1 MKKLIIT
8 ILAGFISVLS
18 AWAQVTSGSCGDNL
32 QWSFNEQTA
41 TLTITGTGPMWD
53 YNMESDSVP
62 SPWYYFQSQVQNVVF
77 HDGITSIGR
86 GAFYGADS
94 KYEASISSIHI
105 PSSVTKIEWS
115 AFRNCRRLH
124 TVVLEEGL
132 LTIGDAAF
140 HSCTALNSVQIPSTV
155 SDVDVFAFPDC
166 KNIVIDGLEPFS
178 IQSNSFSSKATILV
192 DCSVV
197 ETFSNDLGWKKFQ
210 IKGRI
215 DKFHIGESLDGEIEI
230 GVSSCE
236 DNTIEIYAR
245 PYYIKKYRFSHWS
258 DGNTDNPRT
267 LTVTR
272 DTTITPY
279 FVERDDTWCGE
290 NLQWSYDSETHAMV
304 ITGYGDMFDYEK
316 RGDAPWYDIRENI
329 QSISLPN
336 GITSIGNYAFSG
348 LSSIVSQI
356 IPNGVTRIG
365 DMAFDGCSYLKSTQL
380 PNSLQSIE
388 YYAFDG
394 SGLNSITIP
403 ANVTHIDRSFAKCR
417 DLESIVVDSN
427 NKAYDSRD
435 NCNAIIRTETNMLE
449 AGCINTKIPNN
460 VIGIA
465 GEAFRGIPISSLAIP
480 SSVET
485 IVSAFRECRK
495 FHFVTIEDRTKPLKG
510 SNLFDTGGKEIKVL
524 AKEPFEIDK
533 NAFHTDDI
541 IYIPCGS
548 MEKYQAARYWKELDL
563 REREMSYNV
572 ELPSTEWGTAT
583 IIETNCANHT
593 ITIKASVTN
602 SKYRF
607 VRWSDGATD
616 NPRTLTLTQDTTI
629 TAIFEEIPYYTI
641 SVTCDEEKG
650 SITLMNPSSGWWED
664 DNLHL
669 QEGSEITLRAETRD
683 EYKYVFFRWSDGV
696 TDNPRTLTITQDTA
710 ITAIFDV
717 IPYHTVILLG
727 QRLSGNTYHERYGK
741 QDFYNESYMSF
752 SIRDGRYIYIQED
765 GTCGKRIGWSDG
777 ENTNRRKVTITSDTT
792 IYSVFDPM
800 FHIDITAG
808 ENGHLDNGDIHSVLY
823 SCTSGSFDI
832 CASPDE
838 GYFVTGW
845 SDGYRYPCR
854 EVNYGYPYSDINLT
868 AHFEPCRQATVLVGV
883 ASDSKSMGSV
893 SGSGI
898 YQTGNYITITATP
911 KAGCHFV
918 EWSDGMDGMTRS
930 IYLVSDTTL
939 FATFAQGE
947 IGGKCGDNLYWTM
960 SDSAGTLTITGSG
973 DMNTQQYTTW
983 CNDANLDITAL
994 ELPDGITCISGYA
1007 FCGENNGRN
1016 RGYSLSKAII
1026 PTSVIKMGD
1035 RAFQGCQKLSH
1046 FEYLGDSAD
1055 AYSILSECHSLRY
1068 VKAPANALYY
1078 QYGEWYNAY
1087 PKLDTLIVTNGWLS
1101 TNYTDDIH
1109 VPAYA
1114 DFSNA
1119 SNTDMQSIRI
1129 AGDGVK
1135 TLVLPKGLTII
1146 DKGALQDSRYLQTI
1160 TIPAEVTEVGV
1171 SAFENC
1177 RSLQSVVFAGQ
1188 KVKTI
1193 GDWAFY
1199 NCHELQSITIPEG
1212 VTEVGKS
1219 AFYGCSYLTEISLPS
1234 TVKSIEDNG
1243 FALCSKV
1250 RKISVWA
1257 MVPPTI
1263 DAKTF
1268 EGVDRATPLHIPIG
1282 TREKY
1287 ANAPYW
1293 QEFFNV
1299 EETLPT
1305 STSIRDTQVSDD
1317 SAPRKIVRDGMV
1329 LILRNGKTY
1338 TTTGIEVK

>member
-18 AWAQVTSGSCGDNL
+18 AWAKVTSGSCGDNL
-32 QWSFNEQTA
+32 QWS
-41 TLTITGTGPMWD
+41 
-53 YNMESDSVP
+53 
-62 SPWYYFQSQVQNVVF
+62 
-77 HDGITSIGR
+77 
-86 GAFYGADS
+86 
-94 KYEASISSIHI
+94 
-105 PSSVTKIEWS
+105 
-115 AFRNCRRLH
+115 
-124 TVVLEEGL
+124 
-132 LTIGDAAF
+132 
-140 HSCTALNSVQIPSTV
+140 
-155 SDVDVFAFPDC
+155 
-166 KNIVIDGLEPFS
+166 
-178 IQSNSFSSKATILV
+178 
-192 DCSVV
+192 
-197 ETFSNDLGWKKFQ
+197 
-210 IKGRI
+210 
-215 DKFHIGESLDGEIEI
+215 
-230 GVSSCE
+230 
-236 DNTIEIYAR
+236 
-245 PYYIKKYRFSHWS
+245 
-258 DGNTDNPRT
+258 
-267 LTVTR
+267 
-272 DTTITPY
+272 
-279 FVERDDTWCGE
+279 
-290 NLQWSYDSETHAMV
+290 YDSETRAFV
-304 ITGYGDMFDYEK
+304 ITGYGDMYDYD
-316 RGDAPWYDIRENI
+316 RGEDAPWHDIRENI
-329 QSISLPN
+329 QSISLPD
-336 GITSIGNYAFSG
+336 GITSIGQNAFG
-348 LSSIVSQI
+348 DCKSITSLI
-356 IPNGVTRIG
+356 IPNGVTCIKTG
-365 DMAFDGCSYLKSTQL
+365 AISACSKLASIIIPGSVK
-380 PNSLQSIE
+380 SIE
-388 YYAFDG
+388 YAAFWGTGMKYLMLEDGIEDIGNYAFACCG
-394 SGLNSITIP
+394 NIESVIIPSSVKYISSGIFRECNKL
-403 ANVTHIDRSFAKCR
+403 R
-417 DLESIVVDSN
+417 SIVVDSN
-427 NKAYDSRD
+427 NKFYDSRD
-435 NCNAIIRTETNMLE
+435 NCNAIIRTESNALMV
-449 AGCINTKIPNN
+449 GCPATKIPNTIQSI
-460 VIGIA
+460 V
-465 GEAFRGIPISSLAIP
+465 GEAFRGQNIYSITIP

-485 IVSAFRECRK
+485 IDGTVFWECHRGIDY
-495 FHFVTIEDRTKPLKG
+495 FHFVTFEERTKPLKG
-510 SNLFDTGGKEIKVL
+510 SNLFDHGGKEIKVL

-548 MEKYQAARYWKELDL
+548 MEKYRVARYWKELDL
-563 REREMSYNV
+563 RELSYNV
-572 ELPSTEWGTAT
+572 ELPIITDGGTTT
-583 IIETNCANHT
+583 IKETNCDNHT
-593 ITIKASVTN
+593 AIIEASVTN

-607 VRWSDGATD
+607 VRWSDGATDNPRTLTLTQDTTITAIFEEIPYYTISVTCDEEKGRIRQGYYSDWKDGSYIDGSEITFYAIAENGYVFSHWSDGVTD

-683 EYKYVFFRWSDGV
+683 EYKYVFSRWSDGV
-696 TDNPRTLTITQDTA
+696 TDNPRTLTMTQDTA

-717 IPYHTVILLG
+717 IPYHTVILMG

-777 ENTNRRKVTITSDTT
+777 ENINRRKVTITSDTT

-823 SCTSGSFDI
+823 SCMSGSFDI

-1007 FCGENNGRN
+1007 FCGESNGRD

-1026 PTSVIKMGD
+1026 PASVVKMGD
-1035 RAFQGCQKLSH
+1035 RAFQGCRKLSH
-1046 FEYLGDSAD
+1046 FEYLGDSAE

-1087 PKLDTLIVTNGWLS
+1087 PLLDTLIVTNGWLS

-1135 TLVLPKGLTII
+1135 TLFLPQGLTII
-1146 DKGALQDSRYLQTI
+1146 DKGALQGSRYLQTI
-1160 TIPAEVTEVGV
+1160 TIPADVTEVGV
-1171 SAFENC
+1171 SAFEDC

-1219 AFYGCSYLTEISLPS
+1219 AFYGCSYLTEISLSS